1 MTSSGTRS
9 TKRTAEIPFMT
20 SHDNQ
25 GREGK
30 EQSVH
35 GMIAGITIGIS
46 VIVIVAGVTLTVWF
60 IRKRKSSQTDDKRSE
75 SIPVDGQ
82 KSKDRRISFTQT
94 QTKSDLPSK
103 LKIATPKMRIAQN
116 IRIQNEPKVIDE
128 EYVIHHDYINEK
140 DDSLDYVYDEY
151 IIPNQ

>member
-1 MTSSGTRS
+1 
-9 TKRTAEIPFMT
+9 MT

-46 VIVIVAGVTLTVWF
+46 VLVIVSGVTLTVWF

-82 KSKDRRISFTQT
+82 KSKTQT
-94 QTKSDLPSK
+94 QPKSDLPSK
-103 LKIATPKMRIAQN
+103 LKIATPKMRIARN

-151 IIPNQ
+151 IIPDE

>member
-1 MTSSGTRS
+1 
-9 TKRTAEIPFMT
+9 MT

-46 VIVIVAGVTLTVWF
+46 VLVIVSGVTLTVWF

-82 KSKDRRISFTQT
+82 KSKTQT
-94 QTKSDLPSK
+94 QPKSDLPSK
-103 LKIATPKMRIAQN
+103 LKIATPKMRIARN

-151 IIPNQ
+151 IIPNE

>member
-1 MTSSGTRS
+1 MT
-9 TKRTAEIPFMT
+9 A
-20 SHDNQ
+20 HDNQ

-30 EQSVH
+30 ENPDEQSVN
-35 GMIAGITIGIS
+35 GMIAGLAIGIS
-46 VIVIVAGVTLTVWF
+46 VILIVAGVTITVWF

-103 LKIATPKMRIAQN
+103 LKIATPKLRIARN

-128 EYVIHHDYINEK
+128 EYVIHHDYINDK
-140 DDSLDYVYDEY
+140 DDSLDYIYDEY
-151 IIPNQ
+151 IIPNE